1 MEKLKKILKKLLFP
15 HIAMVILLVPI
26 ATVLLIYALALGNTD
41 NAIAYLAY
49 FLSAYALTIL
59 CARSPYLFKKAKA
72 IKQENKYIKLYTSDA
87 ALRVKIS
94 LYGSLGI
101 NVLYAIMQLG
111 LGIYHHSVWFYA
123 LAGYYVILAL
133 MRFFLLR
140 EARKGRLG
148 QDLAH
153 EFLLYRLCGI
163 MLLLINIVLSVIVT
177 MVVWV
182 NRGFE
187 HHAIV
192 TIAMAAYT
200 FYTLTMAF
208 INIIRYRRYKSPVMS
223 SAKALSLVAAMVSML
238 SLETAML
245 TAFSTEENTPLFRQ
259 IMTGCTGAV
268 VCAAVLAI
276 AVHMIVYSTKRIRE
290 LREENQL

>member
-1 MEKLKKILKKLLFP
+1 MEKLKRISTKLFFP
-15 HIAMVILLVPI
+15 HIALVSLLVPV
-26 ATVLLIYALALGNTD
+26 ATVMLVYALAFGDTNSVLT
-41 NAIAYLAY
+41 YFSY

-133 MRFFLLR
+133 MRFFLLS

-163 MLLLINIVLSVIVT
+163 MLLLINIALSVIVT

-182 NRGFE
+182 NKGFE
-187 HHAIV
+187 HHYIV

-200 FYTLTMAF
+200 FYTLTMSI
-208 INIIRYRRYKSPVMS
+208 INIVRYRRYKSPVMS

-245 TAFSTEENTPLFRQ
+245 TAFGTEDNTPMFRQ
-259 IMTGCTGAV
+259 IITGCTGAV
-268 VCAAVLAI
+268 VCVAVLAI
-276 AVHMIVYSTKRIRE
+276 AVHMIVYSTKRMRE
-290 LREENQL
+290 LREK